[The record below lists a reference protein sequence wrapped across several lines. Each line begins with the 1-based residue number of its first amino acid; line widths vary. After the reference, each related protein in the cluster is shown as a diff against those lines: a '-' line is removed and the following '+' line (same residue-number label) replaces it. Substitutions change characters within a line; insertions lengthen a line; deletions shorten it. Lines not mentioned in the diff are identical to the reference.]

1 MFQLMLY
8 QEIVLFGT
16 MDLLVTHGDQ
26 FPEQDVHIGLLISW
40 ASEGVQHVMKD
51 IPLELVMLFMDEQ
64 KLR

>member
-1 MFQLMLY
+1 MFQLTSY

-26 FPEQDVHIGLLISW
+26 FLELAVHIGLLTSW